1 MMKGPNQVQINLYK
15 IPFSQ
20 IYPIEVVLA
29 IYKRLYHTF
38 KYAKGATTISNMAK
52 RRMIIRFSNQYIKY
66 DRPLESLAIIDLLQ
80 TNGKS
85 IPHKNDSGGACITSS
100 P

>member
-1 MMKGPNQVQINLYK
+1 MKGPKQVQINLYK

-20 IYPIEVVLA
+20 IYPIEVVLV

-38 KYAKGATTISNMAK
+38 KYAKGAITSSNITK
-52 RRMIIRFSNQYIKY
+52 RRMMTIFSNQYIKY

-85 IPHKNDSGGACITSS
+85 MPHKNDSGGACITSS